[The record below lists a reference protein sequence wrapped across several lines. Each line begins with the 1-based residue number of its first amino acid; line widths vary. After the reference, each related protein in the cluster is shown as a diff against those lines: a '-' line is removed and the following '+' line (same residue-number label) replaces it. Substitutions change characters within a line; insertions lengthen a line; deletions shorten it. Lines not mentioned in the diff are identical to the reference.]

1 MYNGINIVYIWSL
14 RIRTLMTSI
23 FRRLIFT
30 ICVFFTLSSNSQE
43 GLPIYTDYLTE
54 NYYLLHPSMAGV
66 NLQGIKLRMTSRK
79 HWLDQINAPNLQTFS
94 IDSRLTDRSGV
105 GMILFKDENG
115 YNSQTGLTLTYAH
128 HINFNDDRSRMN
140 EPNLFNYGS
149 INQLSFGLSIG
160 GVQNSLDQTTFDNY
174 GIGGRLDPLI
184 STINQ
189 SSGYFN
195 MDIGAS
201 YVNFNYFAHLTLK
214 NVLFSPSNI
223 YGDEVYDF
231 SKNYTSFIKYVA
243 SFGYLFFTES
253 PFSFEPSVLF
263 HGSKLTSEKALDLNL
278 KSYYNL
284 DYGYVWLGLSY
295 RQSFD
300 GANYLDGEKLTKQT
314 YQLITPFFGASYK
327 DFVFS
332 YNYSYQQGNILLGDG
347 GFHQLTLGYNIS
359 LFN

>member
-1 MYNGINIVYIWSL
+1 
-14 RIRTLMTSI
+14 
-23 FRRLIFT
+23 
-30 ICVFFTLSSNSQE
+30 
-43 GLPIYTDYLTE
+43 
-54 NYYLLHPSMAGV
+54 
-66 NLQGIKLRMTSRK
+66 
-79 HWLDQINAPNLQTFS
+79 
-94 IDSRLTDRSGV
+94 
-105 GMILFKDENG
+105 MILFKDENG
-115 YNSQTGLTLTYAH
+115 YHAQTGLSLTYAH
-128 HINFNDDRSRMN
+128 HINFNEDRSRMN

-160 GVQNSLDQTTFDNY
+160 GVQNSLDQTSFAPFEGEVDN
-174 GIGGRLDPLI
+174 LI
-184 STINQ
+184 TRVME

-195 MDIGAS
+195 MDLGVS

-263 HGSKLTSEKALDLNL
+263 YGSKLTSEKAIDLNL

-284 DYGYVWLGLSY
+284 DYGYMWLGLSY

-300 GANYLDGEKLTKQT
+300 GAQYLDGEKIGKQT
-314 YQLITPFFGASYK
+314 YQLVTPIFGVSYK

-332 YNYSYQQGNILLGDG
+332 YNYSYQIGNIVLGNG
-347 GFHQLTLGYNIS
+347 GFHQLTLGYNID

>member
-1 MYNGINIVYIWSL
+1 MKN
-14 RIRTLMTSI
+14 I
-23 FRRLIFT
+23 FRRLFFT
-30 ICVFFTLSSNSQE
+30 ACVFFTLSSSSQE

-66 NLQGIKLRMTSRK
+66 NLEGIKIRMTSRK
-79 HWLDQINAPNLQTFS
+79 HWLDQPNAPNLQTFS
-94 IDSRLTDRSGV
+94 IDSRLNNRNGV

-115 YNSQTGLTLTYAH
+115 YHAQTGLSLTYAH
-128 HINFNDDRSRMN
+128 HINFNEDRSRMN

-160 GVQNSLDQTTFDNY
+160 GVQNSLDQTSFAPFVGEVDN
-174 GIGGRLDPLI
+174 LI
-184 STINQ
+184 TQ
-189 SSGYFN
+189 VMESSGYFN
-195 MDIGAS
+195 MDIGVS

-214 NVLFSPSNI
+214 NVLFSPTNI

-243 SFGYLFFTES
+243 SFGYLFFTET

-263 HGSKLTSEKALDLNL
+263 HGSKLTSEKAIDLNL

-284 DYGYVWLGLSY
+284 DYGYLWLGLSY

-300 GANYLDGEKLTKQT
+300 GAQYLDGEKIGKQT
-314 YQLITPFFGASYK
+314 YQLVTPIFGVSYK

-332 YNYSYQQGNILLGDG
+332 YNYSYQRGNIVLGNG
-347 GFHQLTLGYNIS
+347 GFHQLTLGYNIN

>member
-1 MYNGINIVYIWSL
+1 METFKGISREILSNLPVKNNLKIV
-14 RIRTLMTSI
+14 
-23 FRRLIFT
+23 
-30 ICVFFTLSSNSQE
+30 
-43 GLPIYTDYLTE
+43 P
-54 NYYLLHPSMAGV
+54 
-66 NLQGIKLRMTSRK
+66 RK
-79 HWLDQINAPNLQTFS
+79 HWLDQPNAPNLQTFS
-94 IDSRLTDRSGV
+94 IDSRLNNRNGV

-115 YNSQTGLTLTYAH
+115 YHAQTGLSLTYAH
-128 HINFNDDRSRMN
+128 HINFNEDRSRMN

-160 GVQNSLDQTTFDNY
+160 GVQNSLDQTSFAPFVGEVDN
-174 GIGGRLDPLI
+174 LI
-184 STINQ
+184 TQ
-189 SSGYFN
+189 VMESSGYFN
-195 MDIGAS
+195 MDIGVS

-214 NVLFSPSNI
+214 NVLFSPTNI

-263 HGSKLTSEKALDLNL
+263 HGSKLTSEKAIDLNF

-284 DYGYVWLGLSY
+284 DYGYLWLGLSY

-300 GANYLDGEKLTKQT
+300 GAQYLDGEKIGKQT
-314 YQLITPFFGASYK
+314 YQLVTPIFGVSYK

-332 YNYSYQQGNILLGDG
+332 YNYSYQRGNIVLGNG
-347 GFHQLTLGYNIS
+347 GFHQLTLGYNIN

>member
-1 MYNGINIVYIWSL
+1 MKN
-14 RIRTLMTSI
+14 I
-23 FRRLIFT
+23 FRRLFFT
-30 ICVFFTLSSNSQE
+30 ACVFFTLSSSSQE
-43 GLPIYTDYLTE
+43 GLPIYTDYLSE

-66 NLQGIKLRMTSRK
+66 NLEGIKIRMTSRK
-79 HWLDQINAPNLQTFS
+79 HWLDQPNAPNLQTFS
-94 IDSRLTDRSGV
+94 IDSRLNNRNGV

-115 YNSQTGLTLTYAH
+115 YHAQTGLSLTYAH
-128 HINFNDDRSRMN
+128 HINFNEDRSRMN

-160 GVQNSLDQTTFDNY
+160 GVQNSLDQTSFAPFVGEVDN
-174 GIGGRLDPLI
+174 LI
-184 STINQ
+184 TQ
-189 SSGYFN
+189 VMESSGYFN
-195 MDIGAS
+195 MDIGVS

-243 SFGYLFFTES
+243 SFGYLFFTET

-263 HGSKLTSEKALDLNL
+263 HGSKLTSEKAIDLNL

-284 DYGYVWLGLSY
+284 DYGYLWLGLSY

-300 GANYLDGEKLTKQT
+300 GAQYLDGEKIGKQT
-314 YQLITPFFGASYK
+314 YQLVTPIFGVSYK

-332 YNYSYQQGNILLGDG
+332 YNYSYQRGNIVLGNG
-347 GFHQLTLGYNIS
+347 GFHQLTLGYNIN

>member
-1 MYNGINIVYIWSL
+1 MK
-14 RIRTLMTSI
+14 SI
-23 FRRLIFT
+23 FRKL
-30 ICVFFTLSSNSQE
+30 FFFLSLFFALSSSSQE

-66 NLQGIKLRMTSRK
+66 NLEGIKIRMTSRK
-79 HWLDQINAPNLQTFS
+79 HWLDQPNAPNLQTFS
-94 IDSRLTDRSGV
+94 IDSRLNNRNGV

-115 YNSQTGLTLTYAH
+115 YHAQTGLSLTYAH
-128 HINFNDDRSRMN
+128 HINFNEDRSRMN

-160 GVQNSLDQTTFDNY
+160 GVQNSLDQTSFAPFVGEFDN
-174 GIGGRLDPLI
+174 LI
-184 STINQ
+184 TQ
-189 SSGYFN
+189 VMESSGYFN
-195 MDIGAS
+195 MDIGVS

-223 YGDEVYDF
+223 YGDQVYDF

-263 HGSKLTSEKALDLNL
+263 HGSKLTSEKAIDLNV

-284 DYGYVWLGLSY
+284 DYGYMWLGLSY

-300 GANYLDGEKLTKQT
+300 GAQYLDGEKIGKQT
-314 YQLITPFFGASYK
+314 YQLVTPIFGVSYK

-332 YNYSYQQGNILLGDG
+332 YNYSYQRGNIVLGNG
-347 GFHQLTLGYNIS
+347 GFHQLTLGYNIN
-359 LFN
+359 LFNFNFPMFFLLLDFWNGNI

>member
-1 MYNGINIVYIWSL
+1 MI
-14 RIRTLMTSI
+14 SI
-23 FRRLIFT
+23 FRRLSFT
-30 ICVFFTLSSNSQE
+30 FFVFFTLSSTSQE

-66 NLQGIKLRMTSRK
+66 NLEGIKIRMTSRK
-79 HWLDQINAPNLQTFS
+79 HWLDQPNAPNLQTFS
-94 IDSRLTDRSGV
+94 IDSRLNNRNGV

-115 YNSQTGLTLTYAH
+115 YHAQTGLSLTYAH
-128 HINFNDDRSRMN
+128 HINFNEDRSRMN

-160 GVQNSLDQTTFDNY
+160 GVQNSLDQTSFAPFVGEVDN
-174 GIGGRLDPLI
+174 LI
-184 STINQ
+184 TQ
-189 SSGYFN
+189 VMESSGYFN
-195 MDIGAS
+195 MDIGVS

-223 YGDEVYDF
+223 YGDQVYDF

-263 HGSKLTSEKALDLNL
+263 HGSKLTSEKAIDLNL

-284 DYGYVWLGLSY
+284 DYGYLWLGLSY

-300 GANYLDGEKLTKQT
+300 GAQYLDGEKIGKQT
-314 YQLITPFFGASYK
+314 YQLVTPIFGVSYK

-332 YNYSYQQGNILLGDG
+332 YNYSYQRGNIVLGNG
-347 GFHQLTLGYNIS
+347 GFHQLTLGYNID

>member
-1 MYNGINIVYIWSL
+1 MK
-14 RIRTLMTSI
+14 SI
-23 FRRLIFT
+23 FRRLFFT
-30 ICVFFTLSSNSQE
+30 VCVFFTLSSSSQE

-66 NLQGIKLRMTSRK
+66 NLEGIKIRMTSRK
-79 HWLDQINAPNLQTFS
+79 RWLDQPNAPNLQTFS
-94 IDSRLTDRSGV
+94 IDSRLNNRNGV

-115 YNSQTGLTLTYAH
+115 YHAQTGLSLTYAH
-128 HINFNDDRSRMN
+128 HINFNEDRSRMN

-160 GVQNSLDQTTFDNY
+160 GVQNSLDQTSFAPFVGEVDN
-174 GIGGRLDPLI
+174 LI
-184 STINQ
+184 TQ
-189 SSGYFN
+189 VMESSGYFN
-195 MDIGAS
+195 MDIGVS

-253 PFSFEPSVLF
+253 PFSYEPSILF
-263 HGSKLTSEKALDLNL
+263 HGSKLTSEKAIDLNL

-284 DYGYVWLGLSY
+284 DYGYLWLGLSY

-300 GANYLDGEKLTKQT
+300 GAQYLDGEKIGKQT
-314 YQLITPFFGASYK
+314 YQLVTPIFRVSYK
-327 DFVFS
+327 DVVFY
-332 YNYSYQQGNILLGDG
+332 YNYSYQRGNIVLGNG
-347 GFHQLTLGYNIS
+347 GFHQLTLGYNIN

>member
-1 MYNGINIVYIWSL
+1 MKN
-14 RIRTLMTSI
+14 I
-23 FRRLIFT
+23 FRRLFFT
-30 ICVFFTLSSNSQE
+30 ACVFFTLSSSSQE

-66 NLQGIKLRMTSRK
+66 NLEGIKIRMTSRK
-79 HWLDQINAPNLQTFS
+79 HWLDQPNAPNLQTFS
-94 IDSRLTDRSGV
+94 IDSRLNDRNGV

-115 YNSQTGLTLTYAH
+115 YNAQTGLSLTYAH
-128 HINFNDDRSRMN
+128 HINFNEDRSRMN

-160 GVQNSLDQTTFDNY
+160 GVQNSLDQTSFAPFVGEVDN
-174 GIGGRLDPLI
+174 LI
-184 STINQ
+184 TQ
-189 SSGYFN
+189 VMESSGYFN
-195 MDIGAS
+195 MDIGVS

-214 NVLFSPSNI
+214 NVLFSPTNI

-263 HGSKLTSEKALDLNL
+263 HGSKLTSEKAIDLNL

-284 DYGYVWLGLSY
+284 DYGYLWLGLSY

-300 GANYLDGEKLTKQT
+300 GAQYLDGEKIGKQT
-314 YQLITPFFGASYK
+314 YQLVTPIFGVSYK

-332 YNYSYQQGNILLGDG
+332 YNYSYQRGNIVLGNG
-347 GFHQLTLGYNIS
+347 GFHQLTLGYNIN

>member
-1 MYNGINIVYIWSL
+1 MKN
-14 RIRTLMTSI
+14 I
-23 FRRLIFT
+23 FRRLFFT
-30 ICVFFTLSSNSQE
+30 ACVFFTLSSSSQE

-66 NLQGIKLRMTSRK
+66 NLEGIKIRMTSRK
-79 HWLDQINAPNLQTFS
+79 HWLDQPNAPNLQTFS
-94 IDSRLTDRSGV
+94 IDSRLNNRNGV

-115 YNSQTGLTLTYAH
+115 YHAQTGLSLTYAH
-128 HINFNDDRSRMN
+128 HINFNEDRSRMN

-160 GVQNSLDQTTFDNY
+160 GVQNSLDQTSFAPFVGEVDN
-174 GIGGRLDPLI
+174 LI
-184 STINQ
+184 TQ
-189 SSGYFN
+189 VMESSGYFN
-195 MDIGAS
+195 MDIGVS

-214 NVLFSPSNI
+214 NVLFSPTNI

-263 HGSKLTSEKALDLNL
+263 HGSKLTSEKAIDINL

-284 DYGYVWLGLSY
+284 DYGYLWLGLSY

-300 GANYLDGEKLTKQT
+300 GAQYLDGEKIGKQT
-314 YQLITPFFGASYK
+314 YQLVTPIFGVSYK

-332 YNYSYQQGNILLGDG
+332 YNYSYQRGNIVLGNG
-347 GFHQLTLGYNIS
+347 GFHQLTLGYNIN

>member
-1 MYNGINIVYIWSL
+1 M
-14 RIRTLMTSI
+14 RSI
-23 FRRLIFT
+23 FRRLFFT
-30 ICVFFTLSSNSQE
+30 VCVFFTLSSSSQE

-66 NLQGIKLRMTSRK
+66 NLEGIKIRMTSRK
-79 HWLDQINAPNLQTFS
+79 HWLDQPNAPNLQTFS
-94 IDSRLTDRSGV
+94 IDSRLNNRNGV

-115 YNSQTGLTLTYAH
+115 YHAQTGLSLTYAH
-128 HINFNDDRSRMN
+128 HINFNEDRSRMN

-160 GVQNSLDQTTFDNY
+160 GVQNSLDQTSFAPFEGEVDN
-174 GIGGRLDPLI
+174 LI
-184 STINQ
+184 TQ
-189 SSGYFN
+189 VMESSGYFN
-195 MDIGAS
+195 MDIGVS

-223 YGDEVYDF
+223 YGDEVDDF

-263 HGSKLTSEKALDLNL
+263 HGSKLTSEKAIDLNL

-284 DYGYVWLGLSY
+284 DYGYLWLGLSY

-300 GANYLDGEKLTKQT
+300 GAQYLDGEKIGKQT
-314 YQLITPFFGASYK
+314 YQLVTPIFGVSYK

-332 YNYSYQQGNILLGDG
+332 YNYSYQRGNIVLGNS
-347 GFHQLTLGYNIS
+347 GFHQLTLGYNIN

>member
-1 MYNGINIVYIWSL
+1 MK
-14 RIRTLMTSI
+14 SI
-23 FRRLIFT
+23 FRRLFFFLSL
-30 ICVFFTLSSNSQE
+30 FFTLSSSSQE

-66 NLQGIKLRMTSRK
+66 NLEGIKIRMTSRK
-79 HWLDQINAPNLQTFS
+79 HWLDQPNAPNLQTFS
-94 IDSRLTDRSGV
+94 IDSRLNDRNGV

-115 YNSQTGLTLTYAH
+115 YHAQTGLSLTYAH

-160 GVQNSLDQTTFDNY
+160 GVQNSLDQTSFAPFVGEVDN
-174 GIGGRLDPLI
+174 LI
-184 STINQ
+184 TQ
-189 SSGYFN
+189 VMESSGYFN
-195 MDIGAS
+195 MDIGVS

-263 HGSKLTSEKALDLNL
+263 HGSKLTSEKAIDLNL

-284 DYGYVWLGLSY
+284 DYGYLWLGLSY

-300 GANYLDGEKLTKQT
+300 GAQYLDGEKIGKQT
-314 YQLITPFFGASYK
+314 YQLVTPIFGVSYK

-332 YNYSYQQGNILLGDG
+332 YNYSYQRGNIVLGNG
-347 GFHQLTLGYNIS
+347 GFHQLTLGYNID

>member
-1 MYNGINIVYIWSL
+1 MKN
-14 RIRTLMTSI
+14 I
-23 FRRLIFT
+23 FRRLFFT
-30 ICVFFTLSSNSQE
+30 ACVFFTLSSSSQE

-66 NLQGIKLRMTSRK
+66 NLEGIKIRMTSRK
-79 HWLDQINAPNLQTFS
+79 HWLDQPNAPNLQTFS
-94 IDSRLTDRSGV
+94 IDSRLNNRNGV

-115 YNSQTGLTLTYAH
+115 YHAQTGLSLTYAH
-128 HINFNDDRSRMN
+128 HINFNEDRSRMN

-160 GVQNSLDQTTFDNY
+160 GVQNSLDQTSFAPFVGEVDN
-174 GIGGRLDPLI
+174 LI
-184 STINQ
+184 TQ
-189 SSGYFN
+189 VMESSGYFN
-195 MDIGAS
+195 MDIGVS

-214 NVLFSPSNI
+214 NVLFSPTNI

-263 HGSKLTSEKALDLNL
+263 HGSKLTSEKAIDLNL

-284 DYGYVWLGLSY
+284 DYGYLWLGLSY

-300 GANYLDGEKLTKQT
+300 GAQYLDGEKIGKQT
-314 YQLITPFFGASYK
+314 YQLVTPIFGVSYK

-332 YNYSYQQGNILLGDG
+332 YNYSYQRGNIVLGNG
-347 GFHQLTLGYNIS
+347 GFHQLTLGYNIN

>member
-1 MYNGINIVYIWSL
+1 
-14 RIRTLMTSI
+14 
-23 FRRLIFT
+23 
-30 ICVFFTLSSNSQE
+30 
-43 GLPIYTDYLTE
+43 
-54 NYYLLHPSMAGV
+54 
-66 NLQGIKLRMTSRK
+66 
-79 HWLDQINAPNLQTFS
+79 
-94 IDSRLTDRSGV
+94 
-105 GMILFKDENG
+105 MILFKDENG
-115 YNSQTGLTLTYAH
+115 YHAQTGLSLTYAH
-128 HINFNDDRSRMN
+128 HINFNEDRSRIN

-160 GVQNSLDQTTFDNY
+160 GVQNSLDQTSFAPFEGEVDN
-174 GIGGRLDPLI
+174 LI
-184 STINQ
+184 TQ
-189 SSGYFN
+189 VMESSGYFN
-195 MDIGAS
+195 MDIGVS

-243 SFGYLFFTES
+243 SFGYLFFTET

-263 HGSKLTSEKALDLNL
+263 HGSKLTSEKAIDLNL

-284 DYGYVWLGLSY
+284 DYGYLWLGLSY

-300 GANYLDGEKLTKQT
+300 GAQYLDGEKIGKQT
-314 YQLITPFFGASYK
+314 YQLVTPIFGASYK

-332 YNYSYQQGNILLGDG
+332 YNYSYQRGNIVLGNG
-347 GFHQLTLGYNIS
+347 GFHQLTLGYNIN

>member
-1 MYNGINIVYIWSL
+1 MK
-14 RIRTLMTSI
+14 SI
-23 FRRLIFT
+23 FRRLFFFLSL
-30 ICVFFTLSSNSQE
+30 FFTLSSSSQE

-66 NLQGIKLRMTSRK
+66 NLEGIKIRMTSRK
-79 HWLDQINAPNLQTFS
+79 HWLDQPNAPNLQTFS
-94 IDSRLTDRSGV
+94 IDSRLNDRNGV

-115 YNSQTGLTLTYAH
+115 YHAQTGLSLTYAH

-160 GVQNSLDQTTFDNY
+160 GVQNSLDQTSFAPFVGEVDN
-174 GIGGRLDPLI
+174 LI
-184 STINQ
+184 TQ
-189 SSGYFN
+189 VMESSGYFN
-195 MDIGAS
+195 MDIGVS

-231 SKNYTSFIKYVA
+231 SKNYTSFIKYVT

-263 HGSKLTSEKALDLNL
+263 HGSKLTSEKAIDLNL

-284 DYGYVWLGLSY
+284 DYGYLWLGLSY

-300 GANYLDGEKLTKQT
+300 GAQYLDGEKIGKQT
-314 YQLITPFFGASYK
+314 YQLVTPIFGVSYK

-332 YNYSYQQGNILLGDG
+332 YNYSYQRGNIVLGNG
-347 GFHQLTLGYNIS
+347 GFHQLTLGYNIN

>member
-1 MYNGINIVYIWSL
+1 MKTYYRN
-14 RIRTLMTSI
+14 
-23 FRRLIFT
+23 LIFL
-30 ICVFFTLSSNSQE
+30 FTFLFYNSVQSQE

-66 NLQGIKLRMTSRK
+66 NLEGIKLRMTSRK
-79 HWLDQINAPNLQTFS
+79 NWLDQPDAPNLQTFS
-94 IDSRLTDRSGV
+94 ADARLNDRSGV
-105 GMILFKDENG
+105 GVILFKDENG
-115 YNSQTGLTLTYAH
+115 YNSQTGVSLTYAH

-160 GVQNSLDQTTFDNY
+160 GVQNSLDQTTFNEY

-184 STINQ
+184 SPIIQ

-201 YVNFNYFAHLTLK
+201 YLNFNYFAHLTLK

-223 YGDEVYDF
+223 YGDEVDP
-231 SKNYTSFIKYVA
+231 SLNYTSFIKYVA
-243 SFGYLFFTES
+243 SFGYLYFTET

-263 HGSKLTSEKALDLNL
+263 HGSKRTSEKVIDLNL

-284 DYGYVWLGLSY
+284 DYGYIWLGFSY

-300 GANYLDGEKLTKQT
+300 GANYLDGQKLTKQT
-314 YQLITPFFGASYK
+314 YQLITPIFGASYK

-332 YNYSYQQGNILLGDG
+332 YNYSYQQGNILLGNG

-359 LFN
+359 IFN

>member
-1 MYNGINIVYIWSL
+1 MKVYCKN
-14 RIRTLMTSI
+14 
-23 FRRLIFT
+23 LIFL
-30 ICVFFTLSSNSQE
+30 FSFLLSSSIQSQE

-66 NLQGIKLRMTSRK
+66 NLEGIKIRMTSRK
-79 HWLDQINAPNLQTFS
+79 HWLDQPNAPNLQTFS
-94 IDSRLTDRSGV
+94 IDSRLNKRSGV

-115 YNSQTGLTLTYAH
+115 YHAQTGLSLTYAH
-128 HINFNDDRSRMN
+128 HINFNEDRSRMN

-160 GVQNSLDQTTFDNY
+160 GVQNSLDQTSFVPFKGESDK
-174 GIGGRLDPLI
+174 LI
-184 STINQ
+184 TQ
-189 SSGYFN
+189 VMESSGYFN
-195 MDIGAS
+195 MDVGVS
-201 YVNFNYFAHLTLK
+201 YVNYNYFAHLTLK

-223 YGDEVYDF
+223 YGDQVYDF

-243 SFGYLFFTES
+243 SFGYLFFTET

-263 HGSKLTSEKALDLNL
+263 HGSKLTSEKAIDLNL

-284 DYGYVWLGLSY
+284 DYGYMWLGLSY

-300 GANYLDGEKLTKQT
+300 GAQYLDGGEIRKQS
-314 YQLITPFFGASYK
+314 YQLVTPIFGVSYK

-332 YNYSYQQGNILLGDG
+332 YNYSYQRGNIVLGNG
-347 GFHQLTLGYNIS
+347 GFHQLTLGYNID

>member
-1 MYNGINIVYIWSL
+1 MI
-14 RIRTLMTSI
+14 SI
-23 FRRLIFT
+23 FRRLSFT
-30 ICVFFTLSSNSQE
+30 FFVFFTLSSTSQE

-66 NLQGIKLRMTSRK
+66 NLEGIKIRMTSRK
-79 HWLDQINAPNLQTFS
+79 HWLDQPNAPNLQTFS
-94 IDSRLTDRSGV
+94 IDSRLNNRNGV

-115 YNSQTGLTLTYAH
+115 YHAQTGLSLTYAH
-128 HINFNDDRSRMN
+128 HINFNEDRSRMN

-160 GVQNSLDQTTFDNY
+160 GVQNSLDQTSFAPFVGEVDN
-174 GIGGRLDPLI
+174 LI
-184 STINQ
+184 TQ
-189 SSGYFN
+189 VMESSGYFN
-195 MDIGAS
+195 MDIGVS

-223 YGDEVYDF
+223 YGDQVYDF

-263 HGSKLTSEKALDLNL
+263 HGSKLTSEKAIDLNV

-284 DYGYVWLGLSY
+284 DYGYMWLGLSY

-300 GANYLDGEKLTKQT
+300 GAQYLDGEKIGKQT
-314 YQLITPFFGASYK
+314 YQLVTPIFGVSYK

-332 YNYSYQQGNILLGDG
+332 YNYSYQRGNIVLGNG
-347 GFHQLTLGYNIS
+347 GFHQLTLGYNIN

>member
-1 MYNGINIVYIWSL
+1 M
-14 RIRTLMTSI
+14 
-23 FRRLIFT
+23 
-30 ICVFFTLSSNSQE
+30 E
-43 GLPIYTDYLTE
+43 
-54 NYYLLHPSMAGV
+54 
-66 NLQGIKLRMTSRK
+66 GIKIRMTSRK
-79 HWLDQINAPNLQTFS
+79 HWLDQPNAPNLQTFS
-94 IDSRLTDRSGV
+94 IDSRLNNRNGV

-115 YNSQTGLTLTYAH
+115 YHAQTGLSLTYAH
-128 HINFNDDRSRMN
+128 HINFNEDRSRMN

-160 GVQNSLDQTTFDNY
+160 GVQNSLDQTSFAPFEGEVDN
-174 GIGGRLDPLI
+174 LI
-184 STINQ
+184 TQ
-189 SSGYFN
+189 VMESSGYFN
-195 MDIGAS
+195 MDIGVS

-253 PFSFEPSVLF
+253 PFSYEPTILF
-263 HGSKLTSEKALDLNL
+263 HGSKLTSEKAIDLNL

-284 DYGYVWLGLSY
+284 DYGYLWLGLSY

-300 GANYLDGEKLTKQT
+300 GAQYLDGEKIGKQT
-314 YQLITPFFGASYK
+314 YQLVTPIFGASYK

-332 YNYSYQQGNILLGDG
+332 YNYSYQRGNIVLGNG
-347 GFHQLTLGYNIS
+347 GFHQLTLGYNIN

>member
-1 MYNGINIVYIWSL
+1 MKN
-14 RIRTLMTSI
+14 I
-23 FRRLIFT
+23 FRRLFFT
-30 ICVFFTLSSNSQE
+30 ACVFFTLSSSSQE

-66 NLQGIKLRMTSRK
+66 NLEGIKIRMTSRK
-79 HWLDQINAPNLQTFS
+79 HWLDQPNAPNLQTFS
-94 IDSRLTDRSGV
+94 IDSRLNNRNGV

-115 YNSQTGLTLTYAH
+115 YHAQTGLSLTYAH
-128 HINFNDDRSRMN
+128 HINFNEDRSRMN

-160 GVQNSLDQTTFDNY
+160 GVQNSLDQTSFAPFEGEVDN
-174 GIGGRLDPLI
+174 LI
-184 STINQ
+184 TQ
-189 SSGYFN
+189 VMESSGYFN
-195 MDIGAS
+195 MDIGVS

-243 SFGYLFFTES
+243 SFGYLFFTET

-263 HGSKLTSEKALDLNL
+263 HGSKLTSEKAIDLNL

-284 DYGYVWLGLSY
+284 DYGYLWLGLSY

-300 GANYLDGEKLTKQT
+300 GAQYLDGEKIGKQT
-314 YQLITPFFGASYK
+314 YQLVTPIFGVSYK

-332 YNYSYQQGNILLGDG
+332 YNYSYQGGNIVLGNG
-347 GFHQLTLGYNIS
+347 GFHQLTLGYNIN

>member
-1 MYNGINIVYIWSL
+1 MK
-14 RIRTLMTSI
+14 SI
-23 FRRLIFT
+23 FRRLFFT
-30 ICVFFTLSSNSQE
+30 ISIFFTFSSSAQE

-66 NLQGIKLRMTSRK
+66 NLEGIKIRMTSRK
-79 HWLDQINAPNLQTFS
+79 HWLDQPNAPNLQTFS
-94 IDSRLTDRSGV
+94 IDSRLNNRNGV

-115 YNSQTGLTLTYAH
+115 YHAQTGLSLTYAH
-128 HINFNDDRSRMN
+128 HINFNEDRSRMN

-160 GVQNSLDQTTFDNY
+160 GVQNSLDQTSFAPFEGEVDN
-174 GIGGRLDPLI
+174 LI
-184 STINQ
+184 TQ
-189 SSGYFN
+189 VMESSGYFN
-195 MDIGAS
+195 MDIGVS

-243 SFGYLFFTES
+243 SFGYLFFTET

-263 HGSKLTSEKALDLNL
+263 HGSKLTSEKAIDLNL

-284 DYGYVWLGLSY
+284 DYGYLWLGLSY

-300 GANYLDGEKLTKQT
+300 GAQYLDGEKIGKQT
-314 YQLITPFFGASYK
+314 YQLVTPIFGASYK

-332 YNYSYQQGNILLGDG
+332 YNYSYQKGNIVLGNG
-347 GFHQLTLGYNIS
+347 GFHQLTLGYNIN

>member
-1 MYNGINIVYIWSL
+1 MNGINIVYIWSL
-14 RIRTLMTSI
+14 RIRTLMKSI
-23 FRRLIFT
+23 FRRLFFT
-30 ICVFFTLSSNSQE
+30 VCIFFTLSSNSQE

-66 NLQGIKLRMTSRK
+66 NLQGIKIRMTSRK
-79 HWLDQINAPNLQTFS
+79 HWLDQINAPNLQTLS
-94 IDSRLTDRSGV
+94 IDARLNNRSGV

-115 YNSQTGLTLTYAH
+115 YNSQTGLSLTYAH
-128 HINFNDDRSRMN
+128 HINFNEDRSRMN

-149 INQLSFGLSIG
+149 INQLSFGISLG
-160 GVQNSLDQTTFDNY
+160 GVQNSLDQLTFDQFNIS
-174 GIGGRLDPLI
+174 GQQDPLI
-184 STINQ
+184 SNINQ

-195 MDIGAS
+195 MDIGVS

-223 YGDEVYDF
+223 YGDQVYDF

-253 PFSFEPSVLF
+253 PFSFEPSILF
-263 HGSKLTSEKALDLNL
+263 HGSKLTSEKAIDLNF

-284 DYGYVWLGLSY
+284 DYGYMWLGLSY

-300 GANYLDGEKLTKQT
+300 GAKYRDGEKINKQT
-314 YQLITPFFGASYK
+314 YQLITPIFGASYK

-332 YNYSYQQGNILLGDG
+332 YNYSYQQGNITMGNG
-347 GFHQLTLGYNIS
+347 GFHQITLGYNID

>member
-1 MYNGINIVYIWSL
+1 MKN
-14 RIRTLMTSI
+14 I
-23 FRRLIFT
+23 FRRLFFT
-30 ICVFFTLSSNSQE
+30 AFVFFTLSSSSQE

-66 NLQGIKLRMTSRK
+66 NLEGIKIRMTSRK
-79 HWLDQINAPNLQTFS
+79 HWLDQPNAPNLQTFS
-94 IDSRLTDRSGV
+94 IDSRLNNRNGV

-115 YNSQTGLTLTYAH
+115 YHAQTGLSLTYAH
-128 HINFNDDRSRMN
+128 HINFNEDRSRMN

-160 GVQNSLDQTTFDNY
+160 GVQNSLDQTSFAPFEGEVDN
-174 GIGGRLDPLI
+174 LI
-184 STINQ
+184 TQ
-189 SSGYFN
+189 VMESSGYFN
-195 MDIGAS
+195 MDIGVS

-263 HGSKLTSEKALDLNL
+263 HGSKLTSEKAIDLNF

-284 DYGYVWLGLSY
+284 DYGYLWLGLSY

-300 GANYLDGEKLTKQT
+300 GAQYLDGEKIGKQT
-314 YQLITPFFGASYK
+314 YQLVTPIFGVSYK

-332 YNYSYQQGNILLGDG
+332 YNYSYQRGNIVLGNG
-347 GFHQLTLGYNIS
+347 GFHQLTLGYNIN

>member
-1 MYNGINIVYIWSL
+1 MK
-14 RIRTLMTSI
+14 SI
-23 FRRLIFT
+23 FRRLFFFLSL
-30 ICVFFTLSSNSQE
+30 FFTLLSSSQE

-66 NLQGIKLRMTSRK
+66 NLEGIKIRMTSRK
-79 HWLDQINAPNLQTFS
+79 HWLDQPNAPNLQTFS
-94 IDSRLTDRSGV
+94 IDSRLNNRNGV

-115 YNSQTGLTLTYAH
+115 YHAQTGLSLTYAH
-128 HINFNDDRSRMN
+128 HINFNEDRSRMN

-160 GVQNSLDQTTFDNY
+160 GVQNSLDQTSFAPFVGEVDN
-174 GIGGRLDPLI
+174 LI
-184 STINQ
+184 TQ
-189 SSGYFN
+189 VMESSGYFN
-195 MDIGAS
+195 MDIGVS

-263 HGSKLTSEKALDLNL
+263 HGSKLTSEKAIDLNV

-284 DYGYVWLGLSY
+284 DYGYMWLGLSY

-300 GANYLDGEKLTKQT
+300 GAQYLDGEKIGKQT
-314 YQLITPFFGASYK
+314 YQLVTPIFGVSYK

-332 YNYSYQQGNILLGDG
+332 YNYSYQRGNIVLGNG
-347 GFHQLTLGYNIS
+347 GFHQLTLGYNID

>member
-1 MYNGINIVYIWSL
+1 MK
-14 RIRTLMTSI
+14 I
-23 FRRLIFT
+23 FFKKL
-30 ICVFFTLSSNSQE
+30 FFFISFFYSFSTTGQE

-66 NLQGIKLRMTSRK
+66 NLEGIKIRMTSRK
-79 HWLDQINAPNLQTFS
+79 HWLDQINAPNLQTLS
-94 IDSRLTDRSGV
+94 VDARLNNRSGV

-115 YNSQTGLTLTYAH
+115 YNAQTGLTLTYAH
-128 HINFNDDRSRMN
+128 HINFNEDRSRMN

-149 INQLSFGLSIG
+149 INQLSFGISIG
-160 GVQNSLDQTTFDNY
+160 GVQNSLDQTTFDQNDIF
-174 GIGGRLDPLI
+174 GQQDPLI

-195 MDIGAS
+195 MDVGAS

-223 YGDEVYDF
+223 YGDQVYDF

-243 SFGYLFFTES
+243 SFGYLFFTET

-284 DYGYVWLGLSY
+284 DYGYMWLGLSY

-300 GANYLDGEKLTKQT
+300 GARYRDAETLKKQT
-314 YQLITPFFGASYK
+314 YQLVTPIFGVSYK

-332 YNYSYQQGNILLGDG
+332 YNYSYQQGNIVMGEG
-347 GFHQLTLGYNIS
+347 GFHQVTLGYNIN

>member
-1 MYNGINIVYIWSL
+1 M
-14 RIRTLMTSI
+14 RTYCRNLILLLSI
-23 FRRLIFT
+23 ILSTT
-30 ICVFFTLSSNSQE
+30 IKSQE

-66 NLQGIKLRMTSRK
+66 NLEGIKLRMTSRK
-79 HWLDQINAPNLQTFS
+79 HWLDQPNAPNLQTFS
-94 IDSRLTDRSGV
+94 ADARLNDRSGV

-115 YNSQTGLTLTYAH
+115 YHAQTGLSLTYAH
-128 HINFNDDRSRMN
+128 HINFNEDRARMN

-149 INQLSFGLSIG
+149 INQLSFGISIG
-160 GVQNSLDQTTFDNY
+160 GVQNSLDQSSFVPFKGEYDKLIT
-174 GIGGRLDPLI
+174 GIME
-184 STINQ
+184 

-195 MDIGAS
+195 MDVGAS

-223 YGDEVYDF
+223 YGEEVYDF

-243 SFGYLFFTES
+243 SFGYLFFTET
-253 PFSFEPSVLF
+253 PFSFEPSLLF
-263 HGSKLTSEKALDLNL
+263 HGSKLTSEKAIDLNL

-284 DYGYVWLGLSY
+284 DYGYMWLGLSY

-300 GANYLDGEKLTKQT
+300 GVKYLDQDKTEKQT
-314 YQLITPFFGASYK
+314 YQLVTPIFGISYK

-332 YNYSYQQGNILLGDG
+332 YNYSYQKGNIVLGNG
-347 GFHQLTLGYNIS
+347 GFHQLTLGYNIN

>member
-1 MYNGINIVYIWSL
+1 M
-14 RIRTLMTSI
+14 RSI
-23 FRRLIFT
+23 FRRLFFT
-30 ICVFFTLSSNSQE
+30 VCIFFTLSSSSQE

-66 NLQGIKLRMTSRK
+66 NLEGIKIRMTSRK
-79 HWLDQINAPNLQTFS
+79 HWLDQPNAPNLQTFS
-94 IDSRLTDRSGV
+94 IDPRLNNRNGV

-115 YNSQTGLTLTYAH
+115 YHAQTGLSLTYAH
-128 HINFNDDRSRMN
+128 HINFNEDRSRMN

-160 GVQNSLDQTTFDNY
+160 GVQNSLDQTSFAPFVGEVDN
-174 GIGGRLDPLI
+174 LI
-184 STINQ
+184 TQ
-189 SSGYFN
+189 VMESSGYFN
-195 MDIGAS
+195 MDIGVS

-214 NVLFSPSNI
+214 NVLFSPTNI

-263 HGSKLTSEKALDLNL
+263 HGSKLTSEKDIDLNL

-284 DYGYVWLGLSY
+284 DYGYLWLGLSY

-300 GANYLDGEKLTKQT
+300 GAQYLDGEKIGKQT
-314 YQLITPFFGASYK
+314 YQLVTPIFGVSYK

-332 YNYSYQQGNILLGDG
+332 YNYSYQRGNIVLGNG
-347 GFHQLTLGYNIS
+347 GFHQLTLGYNIN

>member
-1 MYNGINIVYIWSL
+1 
-14 RIRTLMTSI
+14 
-23 FRRLIFT
+23 
-30 ICVFFTLSSNSQE
+30 
-43 GLPIYTDYLTE
+43 
-54 NYYLLHPSMAGV
+54 MAGV
-66 NLQGIKLRMTSRK
+66 NLEGIKIRMTSRK
-79 HWLDQINAPNLQTFS
+79 HWLDQPNAPNLQTFS
-94 IDSRLTDRSGV
+94 IDSRLNNRNGV

-115 YNSQTGLTLTYAH
+115 YHAQTGLSLTYAH
-128 HINFNDDRSRMN
+128 HINFNEDRSRIN

-160 GVQNSLDQTTFDNY
+160 GVQNSLDQTSFAPFEGEVDN
-174 GIGGRLDPLI
+174 LI
-184 STINQ
+184 TQ
-189 SSGYFN
+189 VMESSGYFN
-195 MDIGAS
+195 MDIGVS

-243 SFGYLFFTES
+243 SFGYLFFTET

-263 HGSKLTSEKALDLNL
+263 HGSKLTSEKAIDLNL

-284 DYGYVWLGLSY
+284 DYGYLWLGLSY

-300 GANYLDGEKLTKQT
+300 GAQYLDGEKIGKQT
-314 YQLITPFFGASYK
+314 YQLVTPIFGASYK

-332 YNYSYQQGNILLGDG
+332 YNYSYQRGNIVLGNG
-347 GFHQLTLGYNIS
+347 GFHQLTLGYNIN

>member
-1 MYNGINIVYIWSL
+1 MK
-14 RIRTLMTSI
+14 SI
-23 FRRLIFT
+23 FRRLFFFLSL
-30 ICVFFTLSSNSQE
+30 FFTLLSSSQE

-66 NLQGIKLRMTSRK
+66 NLEGIKIRMTSRK
-79 HWLDQINAPNLQTFS
+79 HWLDQPNAPNLQTFS
-94 IDSRLTDRSGV
+94 IDSRLNNRNGV

-115 YNSQTGLTLTYAH
+115 YHAQTGLSLTYAH
-128 HINFNDDRSRMN
+128 HINFNEDRSRMN

-160 GVQNSLDQTTFDNY
+160 GVQNSLDQTSFAPFVGEVDN
-174 GIGGRLDPLI
+174 LI
-184 STINQ
+184 TQ
-189 SSGYFN
+189 VMESSGYFN
-195 MDIGAS
+195 MDIGVS

-263 HGSKLTSEKALDLNL
+263 HGSKLTSEKAIDLNV

-284 DYGYVWLGLSY
+284 DYGYMWLGLSY

-300 GANYLDGEKLTKQT
+300 GAQYLDGEKIGKQT
-314 YQLITPFFGASYK
+314 YQLVTPIFGVSYK

-332 YNYSYQQGNILLGDG
+332 YNYSYQRGNIVLGNG
-347 GFHQLTLGYNIS
+347 GFHQLTLGYNIN